1 MEKFTYEAPEMTE
14 LSAPV
19 AEAANI
25 PTPVV
30 AAVVVS

>member
-19 AEAANI
+19 AEAANTL
-25 PTPVV
+25 TPVV
-30 AAVVVS
+30 S